1 MTDPPETVRVLYVD
15 DDPEFAAAVPPSLED
30 EDGRLDVETAADP
43 TAAIAALTDAEGRT
57 DCVVSEYGVAAMGG
71 VEFLGAVRE
80 VRPEIPLVLFTDSET
95 VEGEAVSAGIADYVP
110 KGRPTEHYA
119 RLADRITDAA
129 LGSRSRSRGPPAAER
144 PGEGRA
150 PALVE
155 RSLEALQDVFYVLDA
170 DGEIRHWNETLS
182 EVSGYD
188 DEEIAGSEPVD
199 FVPAD
204 ERSRVAASIQEALET
219 GESTVRADVRTG
231 TGERAPYEFAATRLT
246 DERGEAIGVAG
257 IGRDITEQ
265 IEREW
270 ELERTSDLLAQ
281 TERIAD
287 VGGWELDAD
296 ALEVYW
302 SENLFELIGFD
313 AEDAP
318 PLESALDIYHEDDR
332 QVVEDAIEAALESG
346 EPFDTEARYRRTDGE
361 TRWLRVQGA
370 PATEDGEVVRIR
382 GAVQDVTD
390 RKEYEQRLERQNE
403 RLEEFA
409 SIVSH
414 DLRNPL
420 NVVEGRAELARTES
434 NGDHIDAVEDA
445 VARMN
450 RIIDDMLWLAR
461 EGRDIGSTEPVD
473 LAATVRTAWAMVAED
488 AGAELLVAEDL
499 GTIEADEDRLQQLFE
514 NLFRNAIEHAGE
526 AASVTVGALSGGG
539 RSGPETEAE
548 TGVKAET
555 ETQSPDDGFYVA
567 DDGPGVPEDERE
579 TVFELGYSTT
589 TEGTGFGLGVVGRI
603 AEAHDWTVDVAE
615 SEDGGAR
622 FEITGVTRPRR

>member
-15 DDPEFAAAVPPSLED
+15 DDPEFAAAVPASLEG
-30 EDGRLDVETAADP
+30 EDGRLGVETAADP
-43 TAAIAALTDAEGRT
+43 TAAIAALTDAEDPI
-57 DCVVSEYGVAAMGG
+57 DCVVSEYGVAAMSG
-71 VEFLGAVRE
+71 VEFLKAVRE
-80 VRPEIPLVLFTDSET
+80 VRPEVPFVLFTDTEA
-95 VEGEAVSAGIADYVP
+95 VDGEAVSAGITDYVP
-110 KGRPTEHYA
+110 KGRSPEHYA
-119 RLADRITDAA
+119 RLADRITDAV
-129 LGSRSRSRGPPAAER
+129 LRSRSRGRPATER
-144 PGEGRA
+144 PGEA
-150 PALVE
+150 HSPALVE
-155 RSLEALQDVFYVLDA
+155 RSLDALQDVFYVLDA
-170 DGEIRHWNETLS
+170 DGEIQHWNETLS

-188 DEEIAGSEPVD
+188 DGEIAGLEPVD
-199 FVPAD
+199 LFPAD
-204 ERSRVAASIQEALET
+204 ERSRVAASIREALET
-219 GESTVRADVRTG
+219 GDSTVRADVCTG
-231 TGERAPYEFAATRLT
+231 TGERVPYEFAATRLT

-296 ALEVYW
+296 TLEVYW

-332 QVVEDAIEAALESG
+332 PVIEDAIEAALESG
-346 EPFDTEARYRRTDGE
+346 EPFDTEARYRRADGE

-370 PATEDGEVVRIR
+370 PVIEDGEVVRIR
-382 GAVQDVTD
+382 GAVQDVTE
-390 RKEYEQRLERQNE
+390 RTEYEQRLERQNE

-420 NVVEGRAELARTES
+420 NVVEGRARLARNGS

-461 EGRDIGSTEPVD
+461 EGRDIGSTDPVD
-473 LAATVRTAWAMVAED
+473 LEATVRTAWTMVAED
-488 AGAELLVAEDL
+488 AGAAELLVAGDL

-514 NLFRNAIEHAGE
+514 NLFRNAIEHAGK
-526 AASVTVGALSGGG
+526 AASVTVGALPGGPH
-539 RSGPETEAE
+539 SGPE
-548 TGVKAET
+548 AET
-555 ETQSPDDGFYVA
+555 ETETAADGFYVE

-579 TVFELGYSTT
+579 TVFDLGYSTT
-589 TEGTGFGLGVVGRI
+589 TEGTGFGLGVVERI
-603 AEAHDWTVDVAE
+603 AEAHGWTVDIAE
-615 SEDGGAR
+615 SADGGAR
-622 FEITGVTRPRR
+622 FEIAGVTRPRR